1 MVTPAGSETVG
12 LAEALELR
20 ASPER
25 AAEAVRS
32 VSARVVA
39 LDTRYGARD
48 TVDAAA
54 RAAARA
60 RGAVR
65 TRLPDSADVLAATA
79 ELHQVTGW
87 VAFDAERQRLSRRM
101 TLTALDAAHAAGD
114 LSMEYFALSQ
124 LAMQDVHLWR
134 PTEARRVCEAAL
146 AAGTAG
152 SVRTLFTLRLAR
164 AVAQEGERTRARKLL
179 GETLSRYLE
188 GPRRGD
194 PAWTWW
200 LTEAEIT
207 WHLAMVSADAGEPG
221 TAAESF
227 ARTVELIRADGRSA
241 GAEEADGGGRFV
253 FHAAVSLLWAL
264 ARARSWGEAEAVLV
278 SDVLPRLG
286 EVSSVRCERL
296 LAEVVRRLDTARGRP
311 SLRDTARWC
320 AERSGVRVPEAPV

>member
-1 MVTPAGSETVG
+1 MV
-12 LAEALELR
+12 LR
-20 ASPER
+20 APQER
-25 AAEAVRS
+25 VAEAVRS

-60 RGAVR
+60 RGAAR
-65 TRLPDSADVLAATA
+65 TRFPDSADVLAATA

-101 TLTALDAAHAAGD
+101 TLTALDAAGVAGD
-114 LSMEYFALSQ
+114 RSMEYFALSQ

-146 AAGTAG
+146 AAGPAG

-164 AVAQEGERTRARKLL
+164 AAAQEGERTRARKLI

-200 LTEAEIT
+200 LTEAEIA
-207 WHLAMVSADAGEPG
+207 WHRAITDADAGAWG
-221 TAAESF
+221 AA
-227 ARTVELIRADGRSA
+227 VEAFDRVAELTGAGGRAA
-241 GAEEADGGGRFV
+241 VAEETGGSGRFL
-253 FHAAVSLLWAL
+253 FHAAVSRLWVL
-264 ARARSWGEAEAVLV
+264 ARVGSWEEAEAVLV
-278 SDVLPRLG
+278 RDVLPGLG
-286 EVSSVRCERL
+286 SVASVRCERR
-296 LAEVVRRLDTARGRP
+296 LAEAVRLLDTARDRP

-320 AERSGVRVPEAPV
+320 AERSGAGVPEAPL

>member
-1 MVTPAGSETVG
+1 MTPVG
-12 LAEALELR
+12 PDAVVLPGAVELR

-25 AAEAVRS
+25 AAEAVRA
-32 VSARVVA
+32 VSARVIA

-48 TVDAAA
+48 TVDAAV

-60 RGAVR
+60 REAVR
-65 TRLPDSADVLAATA
+65 TRFPDSSDVLAATA

-101 TLTALDAAHAAGD
+101 TLVALDAAHGAGD
-114 LSMEYFALSQ
+114 RSMEYFALSQ
-124 LAMQDVHLWR
+124 LAMQDVHLRR
-134 PTEARRVCEAAL
+134 PDEARRVCEAAL

-164 AVAQEGERTRARKLL
+164 AAAQEGERVRARRLM

-200 LTEAEIT
+200 LTEAEIA
-207 WHLAMVSADAGEPG
+207 WHRAMAGADAGEWG
-221 TAAESF
+221 ASAESF
-227 ARTVELIRADGRSA
+227 ARAVELVRAEGRGA
-241 GAEEADGGGRFV
+241 GTEDPGGGGRFL

-264 ARARSWGEAEAVLV
+264 ARARSWEEAEAVLV
-278 SDVLPRLG
+278 RDVLPRLG
-286 EVSSVRCERL
+286 NVASVRCERL
-296 LAEVVRRLDTARGRP
+296 LAEAVRLLDTARGRP

-320 AERSGVRVPEAPV
+320 AERSGAGVPAAPV